1 MTPGPLRA
9 MQREPGKWSSVALS
23 AAMHALL
30 AAVLIYSVRWQS
42 HPPQPVEVE
51 LVSAMPAVRVQPAPP
66 RPEPKAKAEPRPTP
80 RPAPKPD
87 IALKE
92 KAPPPRSKPKPAPE
106 PSKQVKPLPR
116 DEAKP
121 QPELQR
127 RLIDEQ
133 LRSETEKLAQAR
145 VAHEAA
151 QDAQLARER
160 QAASAR
166 GKAIADYIERVR
178 AKIRGNIVLPADVR
192 GNPEAVFEVAQLPN
206 GEVLPPVRLKRSSG
220 HAALDAAIERAILKS
235 SPLPRPASPELFSR
249 VLELRFRPLED
260 HEER

>member
-1 MTPGPLRA
+1 MTPVSVRGA
-9 MQREPGKWSSVALS
+9 QREPGKWSSVALS
-23 AAMHALL
+23 VAMHALL
-30 AAVLIYSVRWQS
+30 VAVLIYGVRWQS

-51 LVSAMPAVRVQPAPP
+51 LVSAVPAVRAQPAP
-66 RPEPKAKAEPRPTP
+66 RPEPKATPEPRPLP

-87 IALKE
+87 ITMKE
-92 KAPPPRSKPKPAPE
+92 KPPRPTEKPKPAPE
-106 PSKQVKPLPR
+106 PRKEVKPLAR

-121 QPELQR
+121 RPDLQR
-127 RLIDEQ
+127 KWIDEQ
-133 LRSETEKLAQAR
+133 LRSETERLEQAR
-145 VAHEAA
+145 ITHEVA
-151 QDAQLARER
+151 QDAQRARER

-166 GKAIADYIERVR
+166 DKAIADYIDRVR

-192 GNPEAVFEVAQLPN
+192 GNPEAVFEVAQLPS
-206 GEVLPPVRLKRSSG
+206 GEVLPPIRLKRSSG

-260 HEER
+260 GQER